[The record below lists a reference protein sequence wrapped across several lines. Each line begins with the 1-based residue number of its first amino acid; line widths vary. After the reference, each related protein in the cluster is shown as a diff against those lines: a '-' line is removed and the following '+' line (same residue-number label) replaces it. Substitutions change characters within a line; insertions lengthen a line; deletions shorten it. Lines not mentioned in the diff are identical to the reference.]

1 MKVWNKKDQ
10 KDQNKHYE
18 HNIPKNLKM
27 YYITSCKRFTNNTKG
42 FGKMKIN
49 FKNLTVQVLVAIVL
63 GIIVGAIFPTFGA
76 QLKILADIFIKL
88 IKMLIAPIIFLTVV
102 IGIGSM
108 GDMKKVG
115 SIGLKA
121 LIYFEVM
128 STIALAIGFI
138 VVHIIQPGK
147 GIDTSNI
154 ASGDISQYTK
164 AAADQDNSIQAFI
177 MSVLPE
183 NFFGSLAN
191 GELLPVLVCAVF
203 FGLAAASIGDPVKP
217 VITLCEQTS
226 QIFFKIVGM
235 VMRFSPIAAFGA
247 MAFTIGNFGMKSL
260 INLGA
265 LMLCVYITMAL
276 FVIVILGLALKY
288 FAKVNIFKFL
298 AYLKDELLIVLGTS
312 SSESAL
318 PLIMKKLERFG
329 CSKQVVGLVVPTGY
343 SFNLDGTAIYLS
355 MAAMFI
361 AQVYDVQLSLWNQVY
376 LLLILM
382 VTSKGAAGVTGS
394 GFITLAATLAAF
406 PMIPVEGIALL
417 IGVDRFMS
425 EARAIT
431 NIIGNSAATVIVA
444 KWENEY
450 DPKQHDVLVRELAEE
465 RASQQHS

>member
-1 MKVWNKKDQ
+1 MKF
-10 KDQNKHYE
+10 
-18 HNIPKNLKM
+18 NL
-27 YYITSCKRFTNNTKG
+27 R
-42 FGKMKIN
+42 
-49 FKNLTVQVLVAIVL
+49 NLTVQVVIAIIL
-63 GIIVGAIFPTFGA
+63 GVIVGAVFPSFGA
-76 QLKILADIFIKL
+76 QLKILADIFVKL

-102 IGIGSM
+102 TGIGGM
-108 GDMKKVG
+108 GNMKKVG

-138 VVHIIQPGK
+138 VVHITKPGHGVDLSK
-147 GIDTSNI
+147 LDQG
-154 ASGDISQYTK
+154 ADISQYT
-164 AAADQDNSIQAFI
+164 AAAESADNTVTGFI
-177 MSVLPE
+177 MHILPE
-183 NFFGSLAN
+183 NFFGAIAN

-203 FGLAAASIGDPVKP
+203 FGLAAASIGEPVKQ
-217 VITLCEQTS
+217 VINLCEQAS

-235 VMRFSPIAAFGA
+235 VMKFSPFAAFGA
-247 MAFTIGNFGMKSL
+247 MAYTIGNFGMKSL
-260 INLGA
+260 INLGQ
-265 LMLCVYITMAL
+265 LMLSVYVTMAL
-276 FVIVILGLALKY
+276 FIFIVLGLVLKLY
-288 FAKVNIFKFL
+288 AKVNLFKL
-298 AYLKDELLIVLGTS
+298 LGYIKNELLIVLGTS

-361 AQVYDVQLSLWNQVY
+361 AQVYNVDLSIWQQIY

-382 VTSKGAAGVTGS
+382 VTSKGAAGVTGA

-406 PMIPVEGIALL
+406 PMIPVAGIALL

-431 NIIGNSAATVIVA
+431 NIIGNSAATIIVA

-450 DPKQHDVLVRELAEE
+450 DPQQHDQLVKELKEE
-465 RASQQHS
+465 KALRHSTEH